1 MGEADWLVLNGV
13 GEVNAPP
20 GPVAKQMLIKWQM
33 LARRDQQDIADSRQ
47 HKNRQWVVDHRF
59 VVDCQKLLVDGDRRR
74 IKPGARATG
83 KNDAL
88 HHMLFLLSKRPIVSA
103 RACRHGRSSMPNSRT
118 TAAQSS
124 LVSVAR
130 SAGVGY
136 SLDGIGTI
144 SG

>member
-1 MGEADWLVLNGV
+1 
-13 GEVNAPP
+13 
-20 GPVAKQMLIKWQM
+20 
-33 LARRDQQDIADSRQ
+33 IADSCQ
-47 HKNRQWVVDHRF
+47 HENRQWVVDHRF
-59 VVDCQKLLVDGDRRR
+59 VVDCQKLLVDGERRR

-83 KNDAL
+83 ENDAL

-124 LVSVAR
+124 LVAVAR

-144 SG
+144 SGNRPSRSAAISTIALANSNQLASPAPAK